1 MNNRAILWAVW
12 PCLALLAAC
21 SDRTQT
27 ISQDAGVDTAAFKGT
42 GLPYVAPGWKQGDKA
57 SWEQHLKVRT
67 QMGQNDY
74 NKVQ

>member
-1 MNNRAILWAVW
+1 MNKRIVWVVW

-21 SDRTQT
+21 GERQQT
-27 ISQDAGVDTAAFKGT
+27 ISQDARADTAAFKGT
-42 GLPYVAPGWKQGDKA
+42 GMPYAAPGWKQGDKG
-57 SWEQHLKVRT
+57 SWEQQLKVRT